1 MTDITMRLDLL
12 RGEMMKNDI
21 DHYMIPSSDFHDS
34 EYVGDYFKEREY
46 MSGFNGSAG
55 TLIVS
60 IDSARL
66 WTDGRYFLQAA
77 DQLEGSG
84 IILMK
89 QGEPGVPD
97 IDEYLAQTM
106 RFGETLGYDGRTVTV
121 AYGEQLQ
128 KKLSPKGVHFRT
140 DMDLVDNFWTD
151 RPALPSNPIWVLEEK
166 YAGHGVEYKLQALRD
181 AYHKAG
187 AEGAVLS
194 ALDDIAWLYNFRGND
209 VAYTPVALAYT
220 LVTDQEA
227 VVYISKDA
235 VSPEVKAY
243 YDSIGVR
250 FRPYQSVYGE
260 VSRID
265 VPLLVDPVKISETLM
280 AAVQKPVRGADPVR
294 LAKAIKTPEEAA
306 NFRQAHLKDG
316 VALTKTIYYIKQLT
330 AIGKIHEKTELDIE
344 HFLTDMRKDQK
355 NFLELSFESI
365 IATGAHGAIVHYEP
379 TPETDRPIEDGFLL
393 MDTGGH
399 YLEGTTDVTRTL
411 SIGETTEEMRE
422 CYTAVLR
429 GHLDLMSAVFP
440 EGTSGPQLDTLAR
453 RPLWEIGHDY
463 NHGTGHGV
471 GYVMCVHEGPQTIRK
486 KDLEPGVSV
495 ALRPGMITSN
505 EPGVY
510 LTGKF
515 GVRIENLVLT
525 VNCEAPGMD
534 GFLGFETLTVA
545 PYDRESIIPERLTDA
560 ELRTLNDY
568 HESVYQKLSPY
579 LTEDEADWLRQ
590 ETAPIER

>member
-21 DHYMIPSSDFHDS
+21 DHYMVPSSDFHDS
-34 EYVGDYFKEREY
+34 EYVGDHFKEREY

-66 WTDGRYFLQAA
+66 WTDGRYFLQAE

-89 QGEPGVPD
+89 QGDPGVPD
-97 IDEYLAQTM
+97 IDDYLAQTM
-106 RFGETLGYDGRTVTV
+106 RYGDTLGYDGRTVTV
-121 AYGEQLQ
+121 AYGERLRE
-128 KKLSPKGVHFRT
+128 KLKSKGIRFKT
-140 DMDLVDNFWTD
+140 DMDLW
-151 RPALPSNPIWVLEEK
+151 ILEEK
-166 YAGHGVEYKLQALRD
+166 YTGRSVEQKLQFLRD
-181 AYHKAG
+181 AYHEVG
-187 AEGAVLS
+187 AEGVVLS
-194 ALDDIAWLYNFRGND
+194 ALDDIAWLYNYRGND

-227 VVYISKDA
+227 VIYISKDA
-235 VSPEVKAY
+235 ISPEVKAY

-280 AAVQKPVRGADPVR
+280 ASIQKPVRGNDPVR

-306 NFRQAHLKDG
+306 NFRLAHLKDG
-316 VALTKTIYYIKQLT
+316 VALTKTIYYVKQLS
-330 AIGKIHEKTELDIE
+330 AMGKIHEKTELDIE
-344 HFLTDMRKDQK
+344 HFLTDMRKEQK
-355 NFLELSFESI
+355 NFVELSFESI

-379 TPETDRPIEDGFLL
+379 TPETDMLIEDGFLL

-399 YLEGTTDVTRTL
+399 YLEGSTDVTRTL
-411 SIGETTEEMRE
+411 SIGDTTEEMRE

-440 EGTSGPQLDTLAR
+440 EGTSGPQLDTLGDRLRLQPRYRPRRRLSHVRPRGSPDHQEEGSGAGSKRRLQARHDHIQRAR
-453 RPLWEIGHDY
+453 RLPHR
-463 NHGTGHGV
+463 
-471 GYVMCVHEGPQTIRK
+471 Q
-486 KDLEPGVSV
+486 
-495 ALRPGMITSN
+495 
-505 EPGVY
+505 
-510 LTGKF
+510 
-515 GVRIENLVLT
+515 VR
-525 VNCEAPGMD
+525 
-534 GFLGFETLTVA
+534 
-545 PYDRESIIPERLTDA
+545 RED
-560 ELRTLNDY
+560 
-568 HESVYQKLSPY
+568 
-579 LTEDEADWLRQ
+579 
-590 ETAPIER
+590 